1 MSQQLKPDYAFSPSL
16 LDAFQRMVD
25 TKVEDFF
32 YQDETGAWHLN
43 WNETEE
49 TLHFSEEE
57 VDALLKQ
64 EFIDKVNK
72 VPTPPSEAASKGTA
86 FNEIVDCLILNR
98 KPTNQ
103 GIVIKTIRKGKD
115 LFDVRQKKLEMDAEK
130 SDGVIPIIPEYDL
143 PNSETLFAKIGVP
156 FIYAAIDGFEFF
168 FDLQFC
174 LEAAEYFKGSIAQ
187 YYTKANIETSKGLVE
202 IHGYIDYLRQMKL
215 FDAKT
220 TKRYN
225 WGDFQKKWQRYAYPF
240 TLIESGMMTEV
251 NSFEFTIY
259 VLTGGSSRSPLI
271 TGKQYKEVYT
281 YDHEQARRML
291 TQQCER
297 VIEFLEDN
305 RSLITN
311 EKVFGNG
318 ISDNR
323 QD

>member
-16 LDAFQRMVD
+16 LDAYQRMVD

-86 FNEIVDCLILNR
+86 FNEIIDCLVKKC
-98 KPTNQ
+98 KPSNPA
-103 GIVIKTIRKGKD
+103 IVIKTIRSGED
-115 LFDVRQKKLEMDAEK
+115 LFKARQETGRFEADM
-130 SDGVIPIIPEYDL
+130 SDGVTPIMPSHDL
-143 PNSETLFAKIGVP
+143 PSSNELFAKIGTT
-156 FIYAAIDGFEFF
+156 FIYAELDGFEFF
-168 FDLQFC
+168 FDKNFC
-174 LEAAEYFKGSIAQ
+174 IEAAEYFKGSIAQ
-187 YYTKANIETSKGLVE
+187 YYTKANLQTSKGVVE
-202 IHGYIDYLRQMKL
+202 IHGYIDYLRHMKL

-240 TLIESGMMTEV
+240 TLIESGMMNEV

-259 VLTGGSSRSPLI
+259 VLSGGSSRSPLI

-281 YDHEQARRML
+281 YDHEQARKML

-297 VIEFLEDN
+297 VIEFLEEN
-305 RSLITN
+305 RELITN

>member
-16 LDAFQRMVD
+16 LDAYQRMVD

-57 VDALLKQ
+57 VDALLKK

-98 KPTNQ
+98 KPSNPD
-103 GIVIKTIRKGKD
+103 IVIKTIRSGSDLYYARRVKD
-115 LFDVRQKKLEMDAEK
+115 ANCQ
-130 SDGVIPIIPEYDL
+130 IPDCEL
-143 PNSETLFAKIGVP
+143 QFAKIGVP
-156 FIYAAIDGFEFF
+156 KFIYAAIDGFEFY
-168 FDLQFC
+168 FDMMFC

-187 YYTKANIETSKGLVE
+187 YYTKANLQTSKGVVE
-202 IHGYIDYLRQMKL
+202 IHGYIDYLRHMKL

-240 TLIESGMMTEV
+240 TLIESGMMNEV

-259 VLTGGSSRSPLI
+259 VLSGGSSRSPLI

-281 YDHEQARRML
+281 YDHEQARKML

-297 VIEFLEDN
+297 VIEFLEEN
-305 RSLITN
+305 RELITN

>member
-16 LDAFQRMVD
+16 LDAYQRMID

-98 KPTNQ
+98 KPSNPD
-103 GIVIKTIRKGKD
+103 IVIKTIRNEGDLLQARRISPVDATSLNTAVETVNKVGK
-115 LFDVRQKKLEMDAEK
+115 
-130 SDGVIPIIPEYDL
+130 
-143 PNSETLFAKIGVP
+143 P
-156 FIYAAIDGFEFF
+156 FIFASIDGFEFY
-168 FDLQFC
+168 FDMMFC

-187 YYTKANIETSKGLVE
+187 YYTKANLQTSKGVVE
-202 IHGYIDYLRQMKL
+202 IHGYIDYLRHMKL

-240 TLIESGMMTEV
+240 TLIESGLMTEV

-281 YDHEQARRML
+281 YDHEQARKML

-297 VIEFLEDN
+297 VIEFLEEN
-305 RSLITN
+305 RDLITN